1 MIAALPS
8 LLLAEGMHVVAADA
22 LGPPPVPYLGHV
34 TSSYRS
40 QALGR
45 TFALGL
51 VAGGRDLIGTVV
63 YVVVDGAPAAVEVA
77 HMVLY
82 DPKGER
88 RDG

>member
-1 MIAALPS
+1 
-8 LLLAEGMHVVAADA
+8 MHVVASDA
-22 LGPPPVPYLGHV
+22 LGPRPVPYLGHV

-51 VAGGRDLIGTVV
+51 VASGRDRIGTRV
-63 YVVVDGAPAAVEVA
+63 YVVVDGAPIPVRVA